1 MVVKREI
8 TPKHEI
14 VFTSAKSPADDN
26 SPSLDDCPLLLNR
39 LNIQSQVS
47 SEKLSEIYREVK
59 EAMKTLPVDPPTLK
73 RLAPSGHGMDLRLRA
88 VTIIRCLHL
97 FFGGT
102 SDVFATSLN
111 VLDSFMSLVRVQ
123 QKYLS
128 CVAAACF
135 FISSKLHLEEEEIP
149 SGSEL
154 AYLHGNK
161 WTSSDLCRMEVVILQ
176 KLKWDIPKTNYL
188 TFIRLFEKL
197 FAQFHH
203 TSLCL
208 DSLIHMAESFT
219 KLEESTV
226 FRAPTLAFC
235 ILCHILE
242 KQGNIAAETRL
253 ILIHL
258 QLICDIQDSEL
269 FECKDLLGQSLK
281 ENGLQV
287 SQSRRPSVFFPFLK
301 IRSRPSS
308 EGESELPSITEISS
322 Y

>member
-1 MVVKREI
+1 MVVQREI
-8 TPKHEI
+8 KPKDEM

-26 SPSLDDCPLLLNR
+26 SPYMDDFPLLLNH
-39 LNIQSQVS
+39 LNIQTQVS
-47 SEKLSEIYREVK
+47 SEKLSEIYMKLQET
-59 EAMKTLPVDPPTLK
+59 MKTLQVDPPALK
-73 RLAPSGHGMDLRLRA
+73 RSGMDLRLRA
-88 VTIIRCLHL
+88 VTIIQCLHL

-102 SDVFATSLN
+102 SDVFATSIS

-123 QKYLS
+123 EKYLS

-135 FISSKLHLEEEEIP
+135 FISSKVHLEEEEIP

-188 TFIRLFEKL
+188 TFLRLFEKL
-197 FAQFHH
+197 FAQLHH

-208 DSLIHMAESFT
+208 DNLIHMAESFT
-219 KLEESTV
+219 KLDDSTV
-226 FRAPTLAFC
+226 FKPPTLAFC

-242 KQGNIAAETRL
+242 KQGNISNETRL

-269 FECKDLLGQSLK
+269 FECKDLLGQSLN
-281 ENGLQV
+281 ESGIQA
-287 SQSRRPSVFFPFLK
+287 SQSSRQSVCFPFMK

-308 EGESELPSITEISS
+308 EGESELPPITEISS